1 MAIVAL
7 VLWLFTAGAGITM
20 LVRSNLGGASPS
32 PVLQEQAAAQT
43 SSVTASPVTAS
54 PVTASAA
61 QASPVTASPVT
72 ASPVA
77 APPPAP
83 ASATAADQPPSK
95 AEIRQA
101 TRTRFDPE
109 SLVTS
114 RSAPIVPGPRALLEF
129 MHPACAIVGLG
140 FWLGFT
146 LVHPRFLGWIAV
158 GLITVTACLGL
169 VWFATN
175 NRAAR
180 RQQRHTGARDT
191 DEPAPSFNGR
201 LVAVHGAAATITF
214 VLAVLSVLVLKG

>member
-7 VLWLFTAGAGITM
+7 VLWLFTAGAGITL

-32 PVLQEQAAAQT
+32 PVLQEHAAAQT
-43 SSVTASPVTAS
+43 SPVTAPSVTASS
-54 PVTASAA
+54 
-61 QASPVTASPVT
+61 VT

-77 APPPAP
+77 APPTTP
-83 ASATAADQPPSK
+83 ASATAADQSPPSK

-146 LVHPRFLGWIAV
+146 LVHPRLLGWIAV

-180 RQQRHTGARDT
+180 RQQRHPGARDT
-191 DEPAPSFNGR
+191 DEAAPSFNRR